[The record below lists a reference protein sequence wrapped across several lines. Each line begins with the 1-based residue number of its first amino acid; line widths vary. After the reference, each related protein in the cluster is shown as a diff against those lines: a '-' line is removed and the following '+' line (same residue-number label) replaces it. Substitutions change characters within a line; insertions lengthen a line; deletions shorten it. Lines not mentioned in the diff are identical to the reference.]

1 MIQETWDFKTNTAAA
16 LKKFLSPTNNSSTHT
31 SKEIFSESDFS
42 SLVCA
47 FYQQTPTHY
56 QLPALLRLHPLDSKN
71 MPTHSGITVPLV
83 RPFRVKKNP

>member
-42 SLVCA
+42 SLVYA
-47 FYQQTPTHY
+47 FYQQTPTH
-56 QLPALLRLHPLDSKN
+56 
-71 MPTHSGITVPLV
+71 
-83 RPFRVKKNP
+83 